1 MMINEFIGKVAGGEI
16 SSIDIRKFFVGLS
29 DLDKS
34 DLLQDMFIE
43 SLADGLSGHNNEE
56 QRLADAIKMLCDV
69 FGWCYE
75 TDKRKYIHKP
85 TQEQEQANS
94 GQTTDAQSHN
104 PEPQQEQQRIEQ
116 TASTILTIN
125 NTDKEKWVFG
135 NALQKQYMSLDNG
148 SYKWTLTKSLLAYMC
163 GRLYCGDRI
172 KEDESDYSKEYIKG
186 STQMPA
192 QEVKA
197 LFAVDVASNRY
208 SIKTPPR
215 NSWKVD
221 ELFKSN
227 GASR

>member
-94 GQTTDAQSHN
+94 GQTTDAQSLN
-104 PEPQQEQQRIEQ
+104 PEPQQMELKDLLPKKLKADEAVEVFQNAIDAQLITNSPEG
-116 TASTILTIN
+116 L
-125 NTDKEKWVFG
+125 KW
-135 NALQKQYMSLDNG
+135 NDTKQ
-148 SYKWTLTKSLLAYMC
+148 LLAYFATKVSDKFNLTTKLDKDGNKTTDWKTFETLFEQKGLKGAKQNWM
-163 GRLYCGDRI
+163 RLNTKFEPTGFEKVD
-172 KEDESDYSKEYIKG
+172 
-186 STQMPA
+186 
-192 QEVKA
+192 A
-197 LFAVDVASNRY
+197 LF
-208 SIKTPPR
+208 
-215 NSWKVD
+215 
-221 ELFKSN
+221 
-227 GASR
+227 